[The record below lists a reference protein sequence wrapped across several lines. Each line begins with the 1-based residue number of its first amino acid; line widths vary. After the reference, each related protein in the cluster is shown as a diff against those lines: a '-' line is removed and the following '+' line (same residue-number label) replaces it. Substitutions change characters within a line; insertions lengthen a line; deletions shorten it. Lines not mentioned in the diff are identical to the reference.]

1 MRIPSKIRISS
12 GFLPFHDNIKNT
24 DKTAGKK
31 AGLTLLF
38 AFLLFFT
45 GFFSIF
51 LYHEA
56 PSFLAD
62 ASYNRLCREIFRNEL
77 SGNTLTLHY
86 TLKNPADY
94 GIYDHEAHL
103 PVYSSENRA
112 LSQAAVT
119 DWLEELSA
127 IDQKQLSAENQY
139 SYTLLTR
146 YLTLQQ
152 SLSAYSCYAEPL
164 SPGSGM
170 QQTLPVLFSEY
181 QFQKRKDI
189 DDYLSLLS
197 QTDDYF
203 KGLLVYER
211 EKANAGL
218 FMSKS
223 SAEMLADSCESF
235 LTKDSIGS
243 GSHFLVESF
252 ATRLNEFQE
261 AYPELLDNAAFD
273 AYCQENIRILT
284 QEVMPAYQMLAQ
296 EMTELSESA
305 SSANHTGISGGS
317 PQPLSSDTSVSF
329 ADYFT
334 DRLADTFGQAT
345 DSFTDSFLRYA
356 AGNSAGL
363 SEKQRYYALLIR
375 KDTGSYRSIT
385 EIQDMLYAQFDTLR
399 LNLITLKRWDAAS
412 QGASKHTHPLS
423 VEDILAFL
431 QEDMRQDFPPLL
443 SGSDAQGNGILKKQL
458 PPISCDIK
466 YIGESL
472 SATSAPAFYLTPQ
485 MDAFHKNVIYI
496 NPASSLEGT
505 ALFTTLAHEGFPG
518 HLYQTVYA
526 RESGIAD
533 TKNPLRGILD
543 YPGYAEGWALYVEL
557 LSYDYAGNYYAA
569 DTEIQ
574 KTARSLE
581 LCLCALLD
589 LHIHYYGLTLPQTQA
604 LLAQFGL
611 SADAAENIYSYIAE
625 EPANYLK
632 YYLSYL
638 EILSLKQEA
647 EKLWKEEYSDYRFHQ
662 FYLDAGPSDFLSLRE
677 RLLMER

>member
-1 MRIPSKIRISS
+1 MITKLICLSTLPKTGHSLRLPSQ
-12 GFLPFHDNIKNT
+12 
-24 DKTAGKK
+24 
-31 AGLTLLF
+31 
-38 AFLLFFT
+38 T
-45 GFFSIF
+45 G
-51 LYHEA
+51 
-56 PSFLAD
+56 
-62 ASYNRLCREIFRNEL
+62 
-77 SGNTLTLHY
+77 
-86 TLKNPADY
+86 
-94 GIYDHEAHL
+94 
-103 PVYSSENRA
+103 
-112 LSQAAVT
+112 
-119 DWLEELSA
+119 WEELSA